1 MGTSQV
7 FMTNNS
13 TTNGV
18 NLPPTVGPNTKLATT
33 GESQFT
39 ATKMTLTT
47 NQMSLDNLITNL
59 EFRIAFAETNLR
71 YIASEPLYEPRREEL
86 REFNLKVIE
95 DTKRELAE
103 ALKKQR
109 GQ

>member
-1 MGTSQV
+1 MPVTLP
-7 FMTNNS
+7 S
-13 TTNGV
+13 TG
-18 NLPPTVGPNTKLATT
+18 K
-33 GESQFT
+33 ESLLNF
-39 ATKMTLTT
+39 
-47 NQMSLDNLITNL
+47 NQMNIDNLITNL

>member
-18 NLPPTVGPNTKLATT
+18 NLPPTAGPNTRLATT

-39 ATKMTLTT
+39 ATKMTSTT
-47 NQMSLDNLITNL
+47 NLDLDNLITNL
-59 EFRIAFAETNLR
+59 EFKIAFAETNLR
-71 YIASEPLYEPRREEL
+71 YIASEPLYAPRREEL

-95 DTKRELAE
+95 DAKRELAE
-103 ALKKQR
+103 IKFKSYA
-109 GQ
+109 